1 MVVAAGAKRLEIFAA
16 AGLGDCIDC
25 QHTTMHF
32 VVGFV
37 EHPHSI
43 DTADFE
49 GAKLLMC
56 DVCRHTFP
64 LKESDTAPC

>member
-1 MVVAAGAKRLEIFAA
+1 
-16 AGLGDCIDC
+16 LGDCINC

-56 DVCRHTFP
+56 DVCRHTSP
-64 LKESDTAPC
+64 LKESDTAPF